1 MIKLQ
6 VQTGRDYTYVYLED
20 RDGEFMNYTDW
31 MDKDIDER
39 RMAICEAVE
48 RAEVSIDIGTTFM
61 VIDPPA
67 FIKFED
73 DERKTSS
80 WEKDMND
87 FYAATI

>member
-20 RDGEFMNYTDW
+20 KDGEFMTYTDW

-61 VIDPPA
+61 VIDPPQ
-67 FIKFED
+67 FTFED
-73 DERKTSS
+73 DERKTSP
-80 WEKDMND
+80 WEKEMND